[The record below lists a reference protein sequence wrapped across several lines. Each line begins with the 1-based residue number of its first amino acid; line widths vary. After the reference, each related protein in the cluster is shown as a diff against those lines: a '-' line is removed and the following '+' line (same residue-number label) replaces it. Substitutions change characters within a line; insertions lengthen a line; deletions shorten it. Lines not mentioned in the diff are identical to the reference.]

1 MVRKQHRTTGTPVSH
16 PATHLVRTDRNPL
29 VAFPFPPPEF
39 AGATFAETTKDD
51 LPGALRPIRDKL
63 DIAPMKANLP
73 AFRFQ
78 RFRSGE
84 PWPADHPPQ
93 LRNMTSRRF
102 RLDWYATAWGLPM
115 VLWQVLFFVIPLGF
129 LVYLSFWLVRNYRMV
144 PGFDVVNW
152 VSMYGKDY
160 FWDAYGLTLGL
171 AAASTLVTSLVAFP
185 CAYAL
190 AFKVSDTIRR
200 WAIFFLIIPFF
211 TSYLVRIYAWQ
222 VIIAEHG
229 VVNAALVHLGFDPFI
244 MLNTKVGTLIGYL
257 TLCLPL
263 VVILQTFSL
272 AAVDRTLIEAA
283 HNLGCGRIRTVFTV
297 IVPLAKVGLII
308 GAVFC
313 FILSFGDFV
322 SPYYL
327 GGSRPPTLSILIID
341 TTKSG
346 QQWPKAAVVAVTMIA
361 TLLVVAF
368 AAVSAAYRK
377 RT

>member
-1 MVRKQHRTTGTPVSH
+1 MTRESPPGHR
-16 PATHLVRTDRNPL
+16 D
-29 VAFPFPPPEF
+29 
-39 AGATFAETTKDD
+39 AET
-51 LPGALRPIRDKL
+51 R
-63 DIAPMKANLP
+63 
-73 AFRFQ
+73 
-78 RFRSGE
+78 
-84 PWPADHPPQ
+84 
-93 LRNMTSRRF
+93 RRF
-102 RLDWYATAWGLPM
+102 RLDGYAATWGLPM
-115 VLWQVLFFVIPLGF
+115 VLWQVLFFLIPLGF

-160 FWDAYGLTLGL
+160 FWDAYGLTFGL
-171 AAASTLVTSLVAFP
+171 AATATLVTSLIAFP

-190 AFKVSDTIRR
+190 AFRFSDTARR

-211 TSYLVRIYAWQ
+211 TSYLVRVYAWQ

-229 VVNAALVHLGFDPFI
+229 VINAALGLVGLDRFI
-244 MLNTKVGTLIGYL
+244 MLNTKIGTLVGYL

-272 AAVDRTLIEAA
+272 AAVDRTLVEAA
-283 HNLGCGRIRTVFTV
+283 HNLGCGRIRTVLTV

>member
-1 MVRKQHRTTGTPVSH
+1 MTNPSAKVVERERTNIYALAWRVPL
-16 PATHLVRTDRNPL
+16 LV
-29 VAFPFPPPEF
+29 
-39 AGATFAETTKDD
+39 
-51 LPGALRPIRDKL
+51 
-63 DIAPMKANLP
+63 
-73 AFRFQ
+73 
-78 RFRSGE
+78 
-84 PWPADHPPQ
+84 
-93 LRNMTSRRF
+93 
-102 RLDWYATAWGLPM
+102 
-115 VLWQVLFFVIPLGF
+115 WQFVFFIVPLGF
-129 LVYLSFWLVRNYRMV
+129 LIYLSFWLVKNYRMI

-152 VSMYGKDY
+152 VKMYSKGY
-160 FWDAYGLTLGL
+160 FWDAYYLTFGMATL
-171 AAASTLVTSLVAFP
+171 ATVVVTILAFP

-190 AFKVSDTIRR
+190 SFKMSETARR

-222 VIIAEHG
+222 VIIAENG
-229 VVNAALVHLGFDPFI
+229 IINGLLSYIGLGPWI
-244 MLNTKVGTLIGYL
+244 MLNTKIGTLIGYMA
-257 TLCLPL
+257 LCMPL

-272 AAVDRTLIEAA
+272 ANVDRNLIEAA

-346 QQWPKAAVVAVTMIA
+346 QQWPKSAVVACTMIA
-361 TLLVVAF
+361 TLIVVAF
-368 AAVSAAYRK
+368 AAVAAAYRK
-377 RT
+377 PK